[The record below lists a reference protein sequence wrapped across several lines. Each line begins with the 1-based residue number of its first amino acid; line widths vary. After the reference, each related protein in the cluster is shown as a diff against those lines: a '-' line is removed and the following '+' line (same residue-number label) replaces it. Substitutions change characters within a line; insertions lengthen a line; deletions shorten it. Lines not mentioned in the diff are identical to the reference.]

1 MRLKVYSG
9 PLGNLREPPFDGDE
23 MNLHMPQDPEA
34 ESELKNLAAVPY
46 QIISPGNNAPIIGIY
61 QDSMLGSYR
70 FTRENISFSHKEA
83 MNLLMMFDRVNPA
96 ALTGGKSVNDRISNF
111 EVMSQILPPLSIKV
125 KNKQFDGEKENI
137 AESNNVVEI
146 KDGHYLRGQMDKGI
160 LGSGTKGLIHRVCN
174 SFGNMASAKFID
186 DLQNIVT
193 EYMKQSS
200 FSVGISDLITSATT
214 NAKIIS
220 IITDKKTDVKKLI
233 DQVQVGI
240 FENNSGKTN
249 EEEFETKINNILG
262 KAQSEAG
269 REALKNLSK
278 DNRFVIMFNA
288 GSKGTEINIQQ
299 MTACLGQQNV
309 DGKRIP
315 YGFEHRTLPHYTKYD
330 DSPVARGFVESS
342 YINGLSPQEVFFHA
356 MGGRIG
362 LIDTAVKS
370 VVSNTPII
378 IIENGEPRYVEIG
391 KWIDNQL
398 DNCATPEDIQHFTER
413 RMELLNTANIY
424 IPTTDE
430 NGIVTW
436 GEVTAVTRHDPGTEL
451 YEIKTSGGRSVIVTE
466 SKSLLIWNSVA
477 KKLVETLTPEIKVGD
492 CVPVTAELCEPPI
505 IKESID
511 MSVYLPKT
519 KYIYGTEFN
528 TAIQMMEHAME
539 ERSKIPDGW
548 WEENNGL
555 NFVLP
560 YVKKASLQRTL
571 IRSNTDNIKSGFIY
585 PYHAA
590 RKGTSISDHF
600 ELNEENGIF
609 IGLFLAEG
617 NAFRNTVTITNMNDD
632 IIAFMKNWFEKK
644 NICSTERRRIN
655 KIGGTTR
662 TITGNSS
669 ILATFI
675 TKLVGSGAAN
685 KYVPTEAFIAPRA
698 FVKGLLNGYYSGDG
712 TIGKNSVEVGS
723 ASSRLIEGISMLCS
737 RFGIFGKVFKTQL
750 KSNNLGT
757 QNIKPTYRLSIRAQ
771 WGQKFAETISL
782 IDDKKMKKMSGI
794 KWNTNHR
801 NFETYN
807 DIVLDKIVEIN
818 IVGVEKYP
826 KVYDLTIP
834 STLNFGL
841 ANGLQVRDTST
852 TGYIQRRLIKG
863 MEDLMVNYD
872 MTVRSSKGKVVQFS
886 YGDDGID
893 TIKVENQEI
902 PIVEMTMQDIYA
914 HFNVPEDDK
923 GKSKALSGMFVK
935 SALTRQKKQEAEL
948 NEKCKKYTDYM
959 IENRSKIIKNIF
971 NYKSDKVVRLPVAFM
986 HIIQNVMGQQNVNPN
1001 SLVDITM
1008 LEAFDLIEETFDN
1021 LLKIQYA
1028 KPTELFR
1035 VMYFYYL
1042 SPKDLLL
1049 NKRFNKKALDI
1060 LMQTIVLDYKRSIV
1074 APGEMVGMI
1083 AAQSIGEPTT
1093 QMSQPFCEHIRCA
1106 KINKNTKMISMVSGP
1121 IGELCDAVI
1130 EANPDYT
1137 FNTGHVDS
1145 VETLLDTLED
1155 EYYIIGVD
1163 AQEKTHWNKISH
1175 VSRHPVNGNLMTCTT
1190 KSGRKVT
1197 TTLSHSH
1204 LVRDNQTVVPIVGAD
1219 LKEGMRIPVAKH
1231 IDNTFVNE
1239 FVKIGSQDC
1248 KLDYLFGWF
1257 VGAYLAEGNVTKYS
1271 VCITN
1276 ISEHFINQTKQF
1288 AARFD
1293 KTCNVNKRQG
1303 EYGPS
1308 TQTSFSC
1315 KHVAELLLSTCGTGS
1330 FVKIVPNFAFLA
1342 PLEFKAGLIQAYMD
1356 GDGNFQSDEKHHQI
1370 RCCSR
1375 SKQLS
1380 KDMALMLNYFDI
1392 FASIKENFVRG
1403 SPIYNLSI
1411 SAKYAK
1417 QYEDKIGSLVHAD
1430 KLMNLVKYCERTD
1443 AINLSDEID
1452 KITGLGEIIAKCG
1465 KVLKLPG
1472 QSRNYGRWAKKESIG
1487 RRTLE
1492 KYIEVFETSENVEL
1506 ISEELRILKQAA
1518 SSGVIWDEIVNI
1530 EIIVPDQSEYVYD
1543 FTVPANQ
1550 TFMTDY
1556 GVIVHNTLNSVT
1568 YETEIIVRDRE
1579 GRIKKTQ
1586 IGDFIE
1592 NKIKVAT
1599 KTEYYKDKDTTY
1611 SEVDDYYEI
1620 PSCTEDGE
1628 MLWKRI
1634 EAVTKHPVIN
1644 TDGTNVML
1652 KITTKEQREV
1662 IVTKAKGILK
1672 LVNGKIIGI
1681 TGEEL
1686 NVGDYLPVSKMQVD
1700 FAETKELD
1708 LRTILSPTEYIY
1720 SSEIEKA
1727 KAVMTEHH
1735 WWSKHQGSTF
1745 TLPYKRSDTFVA
1757 KVSEKL
1763 RPGCKT
1769 KTTFAPGCVYMLQS
1783 NFNDYQIPENL
1794 PLDYNLGYLVGAYA
1808 AEGCMNRFQVSIANN
1823 VNSYFAPILEFCE
1836 KHHLTTKIYKV
1847 EDKNQKGW
1855 TSQDIRIYSTVLCRL
1870 LEHFCGKLSHNKFVS
1885 NEIIFS
1891 NKECLLGFMDAY
1903 IGGDGCVNTNSKQIG
1918 HSPDISMASV
1928 SKELLMDVQQIL
1940 NILGVYSKIYKPKK
1954 METNNRGSKDIKQI
1968 YQLFVRNKQSQKLA
1982 SMLNI
1987 KLDYKQENLKK
1998 ILAHDFKY
2006 EYCHSDTM
2014 VPNEIDGQI
2023 VMIPRDKMTNCFDT
2037 YFDKVISIEEVSN
2050 TTNYA
2055 YDLTISDTRNFNIY
2069 NGLANRDT
2077 FHFAGVASKSNVTR
2091 GVPRIE
2097 EILSLSASLKN
2108 PSLTVYL
2115 KPEEE
2120 TDRDKA
2126 STIQYMLEHT
2136 RLEEIVKS
2144 IEICFDPDDLN
2155 TLIDEDKNTM
2165 AQYREFETMVAEC
2178 LNSPVEEEQGDKS
2191 KWIIRIIMDPEVML
2205 EKNITMDDVNFTLNN
2220 TYKDEISCVYS
2231 DYNADKLVFR
2241 IRMKNIIDNA
2251 KSRSQ
2256 KKAKL
2261 NPLDQ
2266 SDQIYILKNFQDTLL
2281 NNIVL
2286 RGVKNINKVILR
2298 KIKDN
2303 LVEKAGAYIKKD
2315 IWVLDTI
2322 GTNMLDVL
2330 GLDYIDP
2337 NRTFSNDIIEIYHV
2351 LGMEAA
2357 RFALYNEL
2365 AEVLEFDGAYVNA
2378 HHMALLCDRM
2388 TFNYKMVSIF
2398 RHGINNDDIG
2408 PIAKASFEETPEMF
2422 LKAARHAE
2430 LDTMRG
2436 ISANV
2441 MCGQEGLYGTASF
2454 QVVLD
2459 INEMINL
2466 DEKYKYECKADEDII
2481 EESLFAGLSE
2491 KEEVCSKRQLEIDT
2505 NVSNLKMEEMGNDN
2519 DYDPFA

>member
-1 MRLKVYSG
+1 M
-9 PLGNLREPPFDGDE
+9 E

-70 FTRENISFSHKEA
+70 FTRENINFSHKEA

-96 ALTGGKSVNDRISNF
+96 ALTGGKSTNERISNF

-193 EYMKQSS
+193 EYMKQSA

-220 IITDKKTDVKKLI
+220 IITDKKVDVKNLI
-233 DQVQVGI
+233 DQVQVGV

-362 LIDTAVKS
+362 LIDTAVK
-370 VVSNTPII
+370 
-378 IIENGEPRYVEIG
+378 
-391 KWIDNQL
+391 
-398 DNCATPEDIQHFTER
+398 
-413 RMELLNTANIY
+413 
-424 IPTTDE
+424 
-430 NGIVTW
+430 
-436 GEVTAVTRHDPGTEL
+436 
-451 YEIKTSGGRSVIVTE
+451 
-466 SKSLLIWNSVA
+466 
-477 KKLVETLTPEIKVGD
+477 
-492 CVPVTAELCEPPI
+492 
-505 IKESID
+505 
-511 MSVYLPKT
+511 
-519 KYIYGTEFN
+519 
-528 TAIQMMEHAME
+528 
-539 ERSKIPDGW
+539 
-548 WEENNGL
+548 
-555 NFVLP
+555 
-560 YVKKASLQRTL
+560 
-571 IRSNTDNIKSGFIY
+571 
-585 PYHAA
+585 
-590 RKGTSISDHF
+590 
-600 ELNEENGIF
+600 
-609 IGLFLAEG
+609 
-617 NAFRNTVTITNMNDD
+617 
-632 IIAFMKNWFEKK
+632 
-644 NICSTERRRIN
+644 
-655 KIGGTTR
+655 
-662 TITGNSS
+662 
-669 ILATFI
+669 
-675 TKLVGSGAAN
+675 
-685 KYVPTEAFIAPRA
+685 
-698 FVKGLLNGYYSGDG
+698 
-712 TIGKNSVEVGS
+712 
-723 ASSRLIEGISMLCS
+723 
-737 RFGIFGKVFKTQL
+737 
-750 KSNNLGT
+750 
-757 QNIKPTYRLSIRAQ
+757 
-771 WGQKFAETISL
+771 
-782 IDDKKMKKMSGI
+782 
-794 KWNTNHR
+794 
-801 NFETYN
+801 
-807 DIVLDKIVEIN
+807 
-818 IVGVEKYP
+818 
-826 KVYDLTIP
+826 
-834 STLNFGL
+834 
-841 ANGLQVRDTST
+841 TST

-872 MTVRSSKGKVVQFS
+872 MTVRSNKGKIVQFS
-886 YGDDGID
+886 YGDDNID

-902 PIVEMTMQDIYA
+902 PIVDMTVQDIYA
-914 HFNVPEDDK
+914 HFNIPQDNK

-935 SALTRQKKQEAEL
+935 SALARQKKQEAQI
-948 NEKCKKYTDYM
+948 NEFCKKYTDYM
-959 IENRSKIIKNIF
+959 IENRTTIIKNIF

-1008 LEAFDLIEETFDN
+1008 LEAFELIEETFNN
-1021 LLKIQYA
+1021 LLKIHYA
-1028 KPTELFR
+1028 KPTELFK

-1049 NKRFNKKALDI
+1049 NKRFNKKALEI
-1060 LMQTIVLDYKRSIV
+1060 LLQTIVLDYKRAIV

-1093 QMSQPFCEHIRCA
+1093 QMSQRYCEHIRCA
-1106 KINKNTKMISMVSGP
+1106 KINKNTKIISMVSGP
-1121 IGELCDAVI
+1121 IGELCDKLI
-1130 EANPDYT
+1130 QQNPSFT

-1145 VETLLDTLED
+1145 VETLLDALEE

-1175 VSRHPVNGNLMTCTT
+1175 VSRHPVNGNMMKVVT
-1190 KSGRKVT
+1190 KTGRVVHT
-1197 TTLSHSH
+1197 TTSHSH
-1204 LVRDNQTVVPIVGAD
+1204 LIRKNQTVVPIVGAD
-1219 LKEGMRIPVAKH
+1219 LVEGMRIPVAKH
-1231 IDNTFVNE
+1231 VDNSFVNE
-1239 FVKIGSQDC
+1239 FVTIDNKEY

-1257 VGAYLAEGNVTKYS
+1257 VGAYLAEGHLTKKTGS
-1271 VCITN
+1271 QDVKGTINITN

-1288 AARFD
+1288 AARFG
-1293 KTCNVNKRQG
+1293 KECRLNTRPG
-1303 EYGPS
+1303 EYGPG
-1308 TQTSFSC
+1308 TTTIFTC
-1315 KHVAELLLSTCGTGS
+1315 KILADFLLSSCNNGS
-1330 FVKIVPNFAFLA
+1330 FVKHLPDFAFLA
-1342 PLEFKAGLIQAYMD
+1342 PLEFKAGLIQSYFD
-1356 GDGNFQSDEKHHQI
+1356 GDGNFMCDEKHHFI
-1370 RCCSR
+1370 RVCSR
-1375 SKQLS
+1375 SKQLA
-1380 KDMALMLNYFDI
+1380 KDIALLLNYFDM
-1392 FASIKENFVRG
+1392 FATINENFTRG
-1403 SPIYNLSI
+1403 SIMYNLAI
-1411 SAKYAK
+1411 PAKYSRLY
-1417 QYEDKIGSLVHAD
+1417 QEKIGSLVHID
-1430 KLMNLVKYCERTD
+1430 KLMNLVKYCERTN
-1443 AINLSDEID
+1443 AINLPEEND
-1452 KITGLGEIIAKCG
+1452 KIPGLGEIIAKCG
-1465 KVLKLPG
+1465 KALKLPG
-1472 QSRNYGRWAKKESIG
+1472 QSRNYGRWAKKDSIG

-1506 ISEELRILKQAA
+1506 ISDELRILKQAA
-1518 SSGVIWDEIVNI
+1518 SSGVIWDEVVNI
-1530 EIIVPDQSEYVYD
+1530 EIYNLDPSEYVYD

-1556 GVIVHNTLNSVT
+1556 GVIVHNTLN
-1568 YETEIIVRDRE
+1568 
-1579 GRIKKTQ
+1579 
-1586 IGDFIE
+1586 
-1592 NKIKVAT
+1592 
-1599 KTEYYKDKDTTY
+1599 
-1611 SEVDDYYEI
+1611 
-1620 PSCTEDGE
+1620 
-1628 MLWKRI
+1628 
-1634 EAVTKHPVIN
+1634 
-1644 TDGTNVML
+1644 
-1652 KITTKEQREV
+1652 
-1662 IVTKAKGILK
+1662 
-1672 LVNGKIIGI
+1672 
-1681 TGEEL
+1681 
-1686 NVGDYLPVSKMQVD
+1686 
-1700 FAETKELD
+1700 
-1708 LRTILSPTEYIY
+1708 
-1720 SSEIEKA
+1720 
-1727 KAVMTEHH
+1727 
-1735 WWSKHQGSTF
+1735 
-1745 TLPYKRSDTFVA
+1745 
-1757 KVSEKL
+1757 
-1763 RPGCKT
+1763 
-1769 KTTFAPGCVYMLQS
+1769 
-1783 NFNDYQIPENL
+1783 
-1794 PLDYNLGYLVGAYA
+1794 
-1808 AEGCMNRFQVSIANN
+1808 
-1823 VNSYFAPILEFCE
+1823 
-1836 KHHLTTKIYKV
+1836 
-1847 EDKNQKGW
+1847 
-1855 TSQDIRIYSTVLCRL
+1855 
-1870 LEHFCGKLSHNKFVS
+1870 
-1885 NEIIFS
+1885 
-1891 NKECLLGFMDAY
+1891 
-1903 IGGDGCVNTNSKQIG
+1903 
-1918 HSPDISMASV
+1918 
-1928 SKELLMDVQQIL
+1928 
-1940 NILGVYSKIYKPKK
+1940 
-1954 METNNRGSKDIKQI
+1954 
-1968 YQLFVRNKQSQKLA
+1968 
-1982 SMLNI
+1982 
-1987 KLDYKQENLKK
+1987 
-1998 ILAHDFKY
+1998 
-2006 EYCHSDTM
+2006 
-2014 VPNEIDGQI
+2014 
-2023 VMIPRDKMTNCFDT
+2023 
-2037 YFDKVISIEEVSN
+2037 
-2050 TTNYA
+2050 
-2055 YDLTISDTRNFNIY
+2055 
-2069 NGLANRDT
+2069 T

-2108 PSLTVYL
+2108 PSLTVFL

-2155 TLIDEDKNTM
+2155 TLIDEDKTTM
-2165 AQYREFETMVAEC
+2165 AQYREFETMIAEC
-2178 LNSPVEEEQGDKS
+2178 LNSPEEEQGEKS

-2241 IRMKNIIDNA
+2241 IRMNNIIDNA

-2281 NNIVL
+2281 SNVVL

-2303 LVEKAGAYIKKD
+2303 LVENAGAYVKKD

-2322 GTNMLDVL
+2322 GTNMVDVL

-2337 NRTFSNDIIEIYHV
+2337 TRTYSNDIIEIYNV

-2388 TFNYKMVSIF
+2388 TFSHKMISIF

-2422 LKAARHAE
+2422 LRAARHAE

-2441 MCGQEGLYGTASF
+2441 MCGQEGLYGTAAF

-2459 INEMINL
+2459 LNEMINL
-2466 DEKYKYECKADEDII
+2466 DEKYKFEFKSNEDII
-2481 EESLFAGLSE
+2481 EKALFSGL
-2491 KEEVCSKRQLEIDT
+2491 EETEEHCSKRQLKIDT
-2505 NVSNLKMEEMGNDN
+2505 NVANMKMKAMDADN